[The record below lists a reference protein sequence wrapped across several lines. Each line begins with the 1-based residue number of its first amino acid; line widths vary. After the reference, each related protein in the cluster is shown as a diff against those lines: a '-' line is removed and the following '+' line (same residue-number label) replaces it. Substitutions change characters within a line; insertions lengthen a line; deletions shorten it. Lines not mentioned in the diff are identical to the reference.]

1 MHPLLDSPNR
11 EEKMLVHPTALAR
24 QISAAWLR
32 NAFSGLLAA
41 LVLVFLLILLP

>member
-1 MHPLLDSPNR
+1 MS
-11 EEKMLVHPTALAR
+11 VHPTTLAR
-24 QISAAWLR
+24 QISATWFR